1 MNSTIQRLNRSYKQ
15 ESEQAAALLR
25 ALATQLT
32 KVGLHRPMLLKALA
46 AQVADID
53 SRFEGGYAN
62 WGDHG
67 DLIHINEKLRGLLS
81 GFGGE

>member
-1 MNSTIQRLNRSYKQ
+1 MHSTLKNRMANRAAARKERLKRSYKQ
-15 ESEQAAALLR
+15 ESEQAAA
-25 ALATQLT
+25 
-32 KVGLHRPMLLKALA
+32 LLKALA

-53 SRFEGGYAN
+53 SRFEGGDAN

-67 DLIHINEKLRGLLS
+67 DLAHINETLRGLLS